1 MVAWKLYRIIVKN
14 ILSNYYFWLFSI
26 FFVVFWSF
34 MGAYAFS
41 RNITIENT
49 RKALINAG
57 TPPEVVDMVL
67 DEVWSRVVRSYTGGW
82 YAAVIVV
89 SFGATAIGLIEVV
102 YYSTIPLR
110 YLSKFSRTSSRRI
123 LLELVVGSLVILL
136 VSFVMLLAVTTLMF
150 SHRFN
155 QLVLPENPAGL
166 LAAGLA
172 YGLFIYVFSMALGL
186 LVVVLRKPGL
196 LSKITFIPLVLA
208 IAFSMI
214 SVYIGGE
221 VYHYSPFISS
231 MNLLFYYYTA
241 VKPPLDQPL
250 ASASADYTPV
260 EPLHAWITQ
269 ISWIVAFIL
278 ISLLL
283 LEKQR
288 GVPAEE
294 IIKL

>member
-14 ILSNYYFWLFSI
+14 ILSNYYFWFFSI

-49 RKALINAG
+49 RRALINAG

-67 DEVWSRVVRSYTGGW
+67 DEVWSRVVRGYTGGW
-82 YAAVIVV
+82 YATVIVV
-89 SFGATAIGLIEVV
+89 SFGSTATGLIEVV

-110 YLSKFSRTSSRRI
+110 YLSKFSRISSRRI
-123 LLELVVGSLVILL
+123 LLELIVGSLVILI

-150 SHRFN
+150 SLRFS

-186 LVVVLRKPGL
+186 LVVVLRKPRL

-231 MNLLFYYYTA
+231 MNLIFYYYTA

-250 ASASADYTPV
+250 AFATADYTPV
-260 EPLHAWITQ
+260 
-269 ISWIVAFIL
+269 
-278 ISLLL
+278 
-283 LEKQR
+283 
-288 GVPAEE
+288 
-294 IIKL
+294 

>member
-49 RKALINAG
+49 RRALINAG

-67 DEVWSRVVRSYTGGW
+67 DEVWSRVVRGYTGGW
-82 YAAVIVV
+82 YATVIVV
-89 SFGATAIGLIEVV
+89 SFGSTATGLIEVV

-110 YLSKFSRTSSRRI
+110 YLSKFSRISSRRI
-123 LLELVVGSLVILL
+123 LLELIVGSLVILL

-150 SHRFN
+150 SHRFS

-231 MNLLFYYYTA
+231 MNLIFYYYTA

-250 ASASADYTPV
+250 AFATADYTPV

-269 ISWIVAFIL
+269 ISWTVAFIL

-283 LEKQR
+283 LEKQK

>member
-155 QLVLPENPAGL
+155 QLVLPEDPAGL

-283 LEKQR
+283 IEKQR

>member
-155 QLVLPENPAGL
+155 QLVLPEDPAGL

-208 IAFSMI
+208 I
-214 SVYIGGE
+214 
-221 VYHYSPFISS
+221 
-231 MNLLFYYYTA
+231 
-241 VKPPLDQPL
+241 
-250 ASASADYTPV
+250 
-260 EPLHAWITQ
+260 
-269 ISWIVAFIL
+269 
-278 ISLLL
+278 
-283 LEKQR
+283 
-288 GVPAEE
+288 
-294 IIKL
+294 

>member
-49 RKALINAG
+49 RRALINAG

-89 SFGATAIGLIEVV
+89 SFAGTAIGLIEVV

-110 YLSKFSRTSSRRI
+110 YLSKFSRISSRRI
-123 LLELVVGSLVILL
+123 LLELVVGSFVVLL

-166 LAAGLA
+166 LVAGLT

-186 LVVVLRKPGL
+186 LVVVFRKPGL

-214 SVYIGGE
+214 SVHIGGE
-221 VYHYSPFISS
+221 AYHYSPFISS
-231 MNLLFYYYTA
+231 MNLIYYYYTA

-250 ASASADYTPV
+250 AFATADYTPV

-269 ISWIVAFIL
+269 ISWTLAFTL
-278 ISLLL
+278 ISLVL
-283 LEKQR
+283 LEKQK

>member
-1 MVAWKLYRIIVKN
+1 
-14 ILSNYYFWLFSI
+14 
-26 FFVVFWSF
+26 
-34 MGAYAFS
+34 
-41 RNITIENT
+41 
-49 RKALINAG
+49 
-57 TPPEVVDMVL
+57 L

-89 SFGATAIGLIEVV
+89 SFAATAIGLIEVV

-110 YLSKFSRTSSRRI
+110 YLSKFSRISSRRI
-123 LLELVVGSLVILL
+123 LLELVVGSLVVLL

-172 YGLFIYVFSMALGL
+172 YGLFIYVFSMVLGL

-208 IAFSMI
+208 IALSMI
-214 SVYIGGE
+214 SVHIGGE
-221 VYHYSPFISS
+221 AYHYSPFISS
-231 MNLLFYYYTA
+231 MNLIFYYYTA

-250 ASASADYTPV
+250 AFATADYTPV

-269 ISWIVAFIL
+269 ISWTLAFTL

-283 LEKQR
+283 LEKQK